1 MLQKISPISKKKGNK
16 KNMRDGSKMYRE
28 FDSLN
33 SEEND
38 KWDFIELLIKRKIGD
53 REIIIQ
59 SEFDDDWRLIIK
71 YSDEEQSVNMF
82 DSLKNAIDCAN
93 IICKDEEQETERF
106 K

>member
-1 MLQKISPISKKKGNK
+1 
-16 KNMRDGSKMYRE
+16 MRDGSKIYRE

-33 SEEND
+33 SKEND
-38 KWDFIELLIKRKIGD
+38 KWDFIELSIKRKIAD

-71 YSDEEQSVNMF
+71 DSDNDEQSVNCF

-106 K
+106 KLKQQQKD